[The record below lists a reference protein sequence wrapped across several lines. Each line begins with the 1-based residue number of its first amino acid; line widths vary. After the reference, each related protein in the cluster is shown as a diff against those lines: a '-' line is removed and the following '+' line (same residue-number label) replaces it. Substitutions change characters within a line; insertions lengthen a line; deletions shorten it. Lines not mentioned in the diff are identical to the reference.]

1 MKILKM
7 YVGEP
12 NFWEETT
19 LEETLHFTEERGYWK
34 KGTVKQMLEDGAV
47 IRTPF
52 AFYKKVEEGEA

>member
-7 YVGEP
+7 YVDET
-12 NFWEETT
+12 NLWEETT
-19 LEETLHFTEERGYWK
+19 LEDTIHYTEERGYYK

-52 AFYKKVEEGEA
+52 AFYKKE